1 MEIKLCGLTREED
14 IKCANE
20 LVPGFIG
27 FVFWRPSKRYISPE
41 KAIKLKQMLLPKIKA
56 VGVFV
61 DEDVKVIADCLNRG
75 IIDVAQLHGS
85 EDETYIK
92 RLRVLTDKPIIKA
105 FKVRSRDDLPGI
117 KSSSAD
123 YVLLDSGTGSGNVFD
138 WDLIKSIERPYFL
151 AGGLNTTNVEEA
163 IRTIKPYAID
173 VSSGI
178 ETEGKKDPEKMK
190 EFVSIARKVNE
201 RIRGR

>member
-1 MEIKLCGLTREED
+1 M
-14 IKCANE
+14 
-20 LVPGFIG
+20 
-27 FVFWRPSKRYISPE
+27 
-41 KAIKLKQMLLPKIKA
+41 
-56 VGVFV
+56 
-61 DEDVKVIADCLNRG
+61 
-75 IIDVAQLHGS
+75 
-85 EDETYIK
+85 
-92 RLRVLTDKPIIKA
+92 
-105 FKVRSRDDLPGI
+105 
-117 KSSSAD
+117 
-123 YVLLDSGTGSGNVFD
+123 FD

>member
-61 DEDVKVIADCLNRG
+61 DEDVKVIADYLNRG

-92 RLRVLTDKPIIKA
+92 RLRVLT
-105 FKVRSRDDLPGI
+105 VRSRDDLPGI